1 MPVQKE
7 TAPGDE
13 AFAFHNLQKELKR
26 EREKDDEEV
35 DGGGRARGEG
45 GAGSGHATTAQS
57 GVEIDKTEREGK
69 RRDER
74 WKVITG
80 DYLLVMEAERPG

>member
-1 MPVQKE
+1 MNRQLAERVPVQKE

-35 DGGGRARGEG
+35 DGGAG
-45 GAGSGHATTAQS
+45 GAGRGARGGRGRVTQQQRKVEWKSTKQS
-57 GVEIDKTEREGK
+57 ERERGEM
-69 RRDER
+69 RDGR
-74 WKVITG
+74 
-80 DYLLVMEAERPG
+80 